1 MIIRMTVNDND
12 FSGHLEKFAT
22 NLYSKLSLL
31 TDKLIANT
39 DDKDFMIQEHHN
51 WQRTWNLL
59 NPNITTE
66 ANLTED
72 DKFWL
77 AERVKKTLELWVE
90 QRVKDGL
97 MEEDEAFSVEDL
109 EVTIGYDFK
118 DMWENGE
125 AVYYFSTANVII
137 CQ

>member
-1 MIIRMTVNDND
+1 MIIRLTVNDND
-12 FSGHLEKFAT
+12 FSAHLEKFAT
-22 NLYSKLSLL
+22 NLHSKLSLL
-31 TDKLIANT
+31 TDKLIAGVDN
-39 DDKDFMIQEHHN
+39 KDVLIAEHYN
-51 WQRTWNLL
+51 WQKTWDLL

-66 ANLTED
+66 ANLTEE
-72 DKFWL
+72 DKNWL
-77 AERVKKTLELWVE
+77 ADRVKKTMELWVE
-90 QRVKDGL
+90 QRVKDGF

-109 EVTIGYDFK
+109 EITIGFDFK